1 MEAKQLFAEAT
12 AEANASSNKPA
23 KTWDMGKRWDTMNSI
38 EKLQDKL
45 SDMGV
50 HSVLIMVAENPK
62 SNQQEKYIQQEGWM
76 NSCITVRLGK
86 NSMWNCLSLIPNVS
100 LIYEILNY
108 FY

>member
-62 SNQQEKYIQQEGWM
+62 KQPTRKIHTTGGLKELM
-76 NSCITVRLGK
+76 HNSAIGKEFTVELLK
-86 NSMWNCLSLIPNVS
+86 FNPKCK
-100 LIYEILNY
+100 LNL
-108 FY
+108 